1 MSTEPRIID
10 GLKVIELEPG
20 AEAPPGVPPW
30 AQRCD
35 LVNTPNRSPSV
46 RRWLIGG
53 GAVGAAVSLAALGFV
68 HGLDSL
74 PGAVLIVS
82 LIALLEGLWPGS
94 QTVVT
99 PSESGRFLAFADGLP
114 QPRSNVEKG
123 LGCLV
128 SGFGVLFMLTGI
140 AELFSGDLGNAVFSG
155 LLGWWMYRA
164 GTTGQMEAHDL
175 PPASP
180 EFLALADPKS
190 PLLAGEAVT
199 FPSESPA
206 ASRRS
211 EARADS

>member
-35 LVNTPNRSPSV
+35 LVEAPNRSPSA
-46 RRWLIGG
+46 RKWMIGG

-74 PGAVLIVS
+74 PGAALIVS
-82 LIALLEGLWPGS
+82 LIALLDGLWPGS

-99 PSESGRFLAFADGLP
+99 PSENGRFLVFADGLP
-114 QPRSNVEKG
+114 EARSDEEKRTGCLASG
-123 LGCLV
+123 LGVLMMLAAISALV
-128 SGFGVLFMLTGI
+128 DR
-140 AELFSGDLGNAVFSG
+140 DLGTAAFLG
-155 LLGWWMYRA
+155 LGGWWFYRL
-164 GTTGQMEAHDL
+164 GRTGQMEAPDV

-180 EFLALADPKS
+180 EFLALADPNT
-190 PLLAGEAVT
+190 PL
-199 FPSESPA
+199 PA
-206 ASRRS
+206 PDPPASRP
-211 EARADS
+211 EASTTDPGSQPRGDP